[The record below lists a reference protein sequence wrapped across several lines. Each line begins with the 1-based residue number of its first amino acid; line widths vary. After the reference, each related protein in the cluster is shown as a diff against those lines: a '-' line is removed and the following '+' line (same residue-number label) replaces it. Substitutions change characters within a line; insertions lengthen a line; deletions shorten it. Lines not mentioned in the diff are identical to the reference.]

1 MPSRLLTPMRLG
13 SAETLAES
21 LTLDA
26 EFRSPVRNYR
36 GRGDVAHILL
46 LIGAVLDDLNA
57 RRELAAPDM
66 SVTVITGSHD
76 GRCLEGVLQESY
88 DEHGDVTTA
97 TLLLRPL
104 AVLRGAIAAMGG
116 ALERSPLPSSVAGST
131 GA

>member
-1 MPSRLLTPMRLG
+1 MPSKLLSPMRLG
-13 SAETLAES
+13 AAETLAEL
-21 LTLDA
+21 LTVDV

-36 GRGDVAHILL
+36 GRDDVAHILL
-46 LIGAVLDDLNA
+46 LIGGVLDDLDA

-88 DEHGDVTTA
+88 DDRGDVTTA

-104 AVLRGAIAAMGG
+104 GVLRGAIAAMGG
-116 ALERSPLPSSVAGST
+116 ALERSPLPSSAAGST
-131 GA
+131 GT